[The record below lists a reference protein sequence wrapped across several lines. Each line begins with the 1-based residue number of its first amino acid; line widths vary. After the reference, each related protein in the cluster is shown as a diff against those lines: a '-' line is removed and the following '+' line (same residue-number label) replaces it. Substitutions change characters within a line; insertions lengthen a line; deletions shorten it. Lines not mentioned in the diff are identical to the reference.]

1 MRARLF
7 ALALLPLP
15 HGAAT
20 DAAASETCAAIADDA
35 ARLACYDAAWRTA
48 DQRRPAWVVRPAVSA
63 FDGSAGLVAELP
75 ASEPF
80 TDRFGS
86 VARAR
91 LGLACQEGTL
101 RVWLHFGGAYV
112 SERAPASLGD
122 DTPATDEASRS
133 GASAVAGPRV
143 GYRLDDDA
151 PRLREFQVANDR
163 RALGFWT
170 DRAARLFLA
179 ELEGHRR
186 LTVRA
191 TPFRT
196 RTVTASFALDG
207 LSEVLERLRAACP
220 RD

>member
-1 MRARLF
+1 MRARVF

-15 HGAAT
+15 LAAAT
-20 DAAASETCAAIADDA
+20 DTAASEACAPIADDA

-48 DQRRPAWVVRPAVSA
+48 EQRRPAWVVRPAVSA

-75 ASEPF
+75 AEAPF
-80 TDRFGS
+80 TDRFGA

-91 LGLACQEGTL
+91 LVLACREGTL

-112 SERAPASLGD
+112 SERAPASLGGD
-122 DTPATDEASRS
+122 APAEASRP
-133 GASAVAGPRV
+133 GVPEVAGPRV
-143 GYRLDDDA
+143 RYRLDEEA
-151 PRLREFQVANDR
+151 PRVREFQVANDR

-179 ELEGHRR
+179 ELQGHRR

-196 RTVTASFALDG
+196 RTVTASFALDD
-207 LSEVLERLRAACP
+207 LPQVLERLRAACA